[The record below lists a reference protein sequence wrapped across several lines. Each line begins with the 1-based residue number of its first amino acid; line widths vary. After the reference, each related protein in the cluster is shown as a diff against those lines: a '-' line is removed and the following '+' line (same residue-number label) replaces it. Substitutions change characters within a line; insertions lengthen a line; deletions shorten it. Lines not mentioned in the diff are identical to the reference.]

1 MFHLKFISTMT
12 FWSDKDQ
19 GEWIGRRHCT
29 QLIVDFVMG
38 TVKSIRVLPNSNLCQ
53 NSTSTSNYNSTVHIR
68 FSFDS
73 CFQKEK
79 RKKPPPCMRGITNC
93 TEYSRPNNDYYV
105 CT

>member
-1 MFHLKFISTMT
+1 MFNLKFISTMT

-53 NSTSTSNYNSTVHIR
+53 NSTSTSNYNSTVHT
-68 FSFDS
+68 FVSASTAVFKKK
-73 CFQKEK
+73 KE
-79 RKKPPPCMRGITNC
+79 RNHHLASVG
-93 TEYSRPNNDYYV
+93 
-105 CT
+105 